1 VSGNARLHLADACQ
15 CPVPAQFQLCRH
27 QTIGGIGRVV
37 LSEGAI
43 GGIAHCFQVSDQGV
57 ADLVATRRFLRI
69 GLDRCGNGA
78 WFNNFQDRR
87 FNGTS
92 TRKPPKAMQRGSPL
106 SSQPRLQLYRGISCF
121 APV

>member
-1 VSGNARLHLADACQ
+1 
-15 CPVPAQFQLCRH
+15 
-27 QTIGGIGRVV
+27 RVV

-87 FNGTS
+87 FNGIVHPQTAKGDAP
-92 TRKPPKAMQRGSPL
+92 RLAIVELDLPRFRGEMRAWDQALWVYVML
-106 SSQPRLQLYRGISCF
+106 SS
-121 APV
+121 